1 MARLGAHVSVAGGL
15 PLALPRAADLGCEC
29 AQIFVKNASR
39 WQAPPLDPSVASQFT
54 AAWGDSS
61 VGAIVAHAAY
71 LINLASPKPEVRERS
86 IEALADEL
94 TRCRRLG
101 LDGLVF
107 HPGAHL
113 GSGEASGLAAIAAG
127 IDEVL
132 STVPEGRSRLL
143 LETTA
148 GQGTVLGYRLEQLQ
162 EILELVKGSDAV
174 AVCLDTCHLLAAGY
188 AVDAPEGMG
197 DVLDEVFE
205 RFGSERLAC
214 VHVNG
219 SLHPRG
225 SRKDRHCNLGDGYL
239 GVTPLEVLVNDSRL
253 ELAPLILETP
263 VGDDGE
269 GHRRDLEILRSMRSG
284 VE

>member
-1 MARLGAHVSVAGGL
+1 MAF
-15 PLALPRAADLGCEC
+15 PRAASLECEC
-29 AQIFVKNASR
+29 AQVFVKNASR
-39 WQAPPLDPSVASQFT
+39 WQAPPLGTSTINEFA
-54 AAWGDSS
+54 AAWRDSS
-61 VGAIVAHAAY
+61 VGAVVAHAAY
-71 LINLASPKPEVRERS
+71 LINLASPKPEVRGRS

-94 TRCRRLG
+94 TRCRHLD

-113 GSGEASGLAAIAAG
+113 GSGEDAGLAAIAEG

-132 STVPEGRSRLL
+132 VVVPEGRSRLL

-162 EILELVKGSDAV
+162 EILDRVQEPSEV

-188 AVDAPEGMG
+188 AIDTSEGMG
-197 DVLDEVFE
+197 KVIDEVIE

-214 VHVNG
+214 IHVND
-219 SLHPRG
+219 SLHPLG

-239 GVTPLEVLVNDSRL
+239 GLAPLRVLVTDSRL
-253 ELAPLILETP
+253 DKVPMILETP
-263 VGDDGE
+263 VGDDEE
-269 GHRRDLEILRSMRSG
+269 GHRRDLEVLRSLRSG
-284 VE
+284 VECEL